1 MRNMVK
7 EGKEKM
13 ARLEV
18 HMEASIMNDEEV
30 EALRERVKCYRRQ
43 QAAVS
48 HQQILKNVAK
58 HALSL
63 TPPRSAAT
71 KSKTP
76 SHFIPIDDGHHPPAS
91 CMPRK
96 VIYSNSQKTQS
107 HHQNQKQQ
115 QQETTTTSSSKNSMP
130 VTKIGVMSHP
140 KPLSP
145 LSSPPVNDSP
155 PPLQT
160 YNEWKNRQSK
170 KNLPKV
176 WKQTDTPPGEEEEE
190 TKIELP
196 ESLTEREEMV
206 QEAQK
211 KNDDIELIPVD
222 PSKSFEKF
230 HLYPSPSV
238 SSSSTST
245 PISNLSFGSTLPPP
259 SGVSSSTE
267 MSTYYSSTDEESSS
281 NCSNKSSSNS
291 QEALSPPYLIVPKTI
306 NALAAN
312 NIGKVYITD
321 KLSDLDKLVLAT
333 AFSPVPV
340 KQKPPKH
347 AGKSK
352 SDFAIHRK
360 NRSPFKSLFKKS
372 SLLKKA
378 QSMELSTPKFPP
390 ERNIDVC
397 KQYEIVKAVRF
408 PNTWVDEMEAIAI
421 IAFLIFCT
429 SRNHSGNINSV
440 KEIILASFYT
450 IHQEGI
456 IIPCEVIVP
465 ENIILTIAHTYSIK
479 KANDKI
485 FSKLGLKLISNF
497 ADTCD
502 TTSVALQR
510 AVGIIG
516 QAKNFCESPT
526 LGYQNPHQGNII
538 DDSDQILI
546 GATGVFRGEI
556 GDSINYLFTAFCLP
570 VIASASSSAEMDNPI
585 NYPYFLRTGASDIYK
600 AQVIFD
606 ILQSQLWYHV
616 VVVYDSSS
624 TGTALTNQL
633 KTLIQY
639 CNTDDEL
646 QLFRSICI
654 ENYFQLSFFDD
665 SSEYELQSQ
674 RLSFAG
680 YLNKS
685 TTRVIT
691 LLMED
696 RAIDKTLLFINSL
709 GFPSGHWQFVLP
721 SINVQPNTLLE
732 YAFAVQEDVEELVE
746 LNDIIKNITLENVEG
761 YTNSEIQTEWIQ
773 ELIEMQ
779 NLCCWQNLTCAYSL
793 QCDGTEKISIPIPDK
808 AKYEALHV
816 YNAIMLLATAVE
828 NIHSNY
834 CKNESGICQNMIDNA
849 RGQTLLKYLMNAKF
863 DDDHHKEFSL
873 FNRSATPVFNVFQMQ
888 KSFWNTVLYQY
899 NPYIGPIPSI
909 FNFPILPI
917 LDYDNIVTESREC
930 QPDCNKS
937 IIDMRG
943 ICCFGILAT
952 VILTS
957 YIYNFRKTP
966 MVMASTPDLC
976 YLQSATQ
983 ILLFIISG
991 LMLPSPNMIICG
1003 SVWAISTVL
1012 LVITHAI
1019 FLIKAI
1025 RLSRP
1030 KFYTKLISYANTP
1043 AKSSGI
1049 MLFVI
1054 TISQTLISV
1063 IWVLLRPPT
1072 AQRKLHE
1079 QMIHCRQGLIF
1090 IILLLRVIVRQ
1101 ARIGLAGTL
1110 CFIANYGVLLPLIF
1124 MEGSPAYVR
1133 ATILMCIP
1141 LLTATVSLTTMHL
1154 PISYELFFRK
1164 KQNCHEYVSRERSRQ
1179 FQAGNF
1185 VYYVDAMLLRRA
1197 NRTRTQ
1203 TSVNSGL

>member
-1 MRNMVK
+1 
-7 EGKEKM
+7 M

-18 HMEASIMNDEEV
+18 QMEGLLMEDEEV
-30 EALRERVKCYRRQ
+30 ESVKVRVECNHHR
-43 QAAVS
+43 QAAIS
-48 HQQILKNVAK
+48 HKQILKDVAK

-63 TPPRSAAT
+63 KPPQSPAKT
-71 KSKTP
+71 KTQ
-76 SHFIPIDDGHHPPAS
+76 SHLIPIHDAS
-91 CMPRK
+91 ESYMPRK
-96 VIYSNSQKTQS
+96 MIYSNSQKPTS
-107 HHQNQKQQ
+107 SKNQQPQQ
-115 QQETTTTSSSKNSMP
+115 QQQKNDTKSPKRSMP

-145 LSSPPVNDSP
+145 ISSSPSSNDSPP

-160 YNEWKNRQSK
+160 YNEWKNQHSK
-170 KNLPKV
+170 KALPKA
-176 WKQTDTPPGEEEEE
+176 WKQTDTPPGEDEEE

-206 QEAQK
+206 QEAQQQ
-211 KNDDIELIPVD
+211 NDNIELIPVD

-230 HLYPSPSV
+230 HLYPTPSA
-238 SSSSTST
+238 SSSSNS
-245 PISNLSFGSTLPPP
+245 SASLSFASTLAPP
-259 SGVSSSTE
+259 SGISSSTE
-267 MSTYYSSTDEESSS
+267 MSTYYSSTDEGSPYGSTQSSR
-281 NCSNKSSSNS
+281 SNS
-291 QEALSPPYLIVPKTI
+291 NEALSPPYLIVPKTI

-352 SDFAIHRK
+352 SDFAIHQRK

-372 SLLKKA
+372 KKA
-378 QSMELSTPKFPP
+378 QSIDQPLLQKFPP

-408 PNTWVDEMEAIAI
+408 PNTWVNEMEAIAI
-421 IAFLIFCT
+421 IIFLLAVIA
-429 SRNHSGNINSV
+429 
-440 KEIILASFYT
+440 ILFYRS
-450 IHQEGI
+450 ILIELL
-456 IIPCEVIVP
+456 IPCDVIVP
-465 ENIILTIAHTYSIK
+465 ENIILTIVHTYSIK

-485 FSKLGLKLISNF
+485 FSKLGLELISDF

-502 TTSVALQR
+502 TTSVALQQ

-526 LGYQNPHQGNII
+526 SGYQNPHQGAMIHN
-538 DDSDQILI
+538 SDQILI
-546 GATGVFRGEI
+546 GATG
-556 GDSINYLFTAFCLP
+556 
-570 VIASASSSAEMDNPI
+570 
-585 NYPYFLRTGASDIYK
+585 
-600 AQVIFD
+600 
-606 ILQSQLWYHV
+606 
-616 VVVYDSSS
+616 
-624 TGTALTNQL
+624 
-633 KTLIQY
+633 
-639 CNTDDEL
+639 
-646 QLFRSICI
+646 
-654 ENYFQLSFFDD
+654 
-665 SSEYELQSQ
+665 LQSQ
-674 RLSFAG
+674 RNALAG

-696 RAIDKTLLFINSL
+696 RAIDKTLLFIDSL

-721 SINVQPNTLLE
+721 SMNVQPNTLLE
-732 YAFAVQEDVEELVE
+732 YAFAVQEDVEEMVE
-746 LNDIIKNITLENVEG
+746 LNDIIKNITLENADD
-761 YTNSEIQTEWIQ
+761 YTNSKIQTDWIH

-779 NLCCWQNLTCAYSL
+779 NLCCWQNLTCAYSV
-793 QCDGTEKISIPIPDK
+793 QCDGTEKILTPIPDK
-808 AKYEALHV
+808 AKFEALHV
-816 YNAIMLLATAVE
+816 YNAIMLLATAIE
-828 NIHSNY
+828 NIHTDY
-834 CKNESGICQNMIDNA
+834 CKNETGVCKNMRHNA
-849 RGQTLLKYLMNAKF
+849 DGQMLLQYLLNAKF
-863 DDDHHKEFSL
+863 DDDFHQEFSL

-888 KSFWNTVLYQY
+888 KGAWITVLYQY
-899 NPYIGPIPSI
+899 NPYIGPIPSLL
-909 FNFPILPI
+909 NFPILEIPG
-917 LDYDNIVTESREC
+917 YDSIVNESREC
-930 QPDCNKS
+930 QPDCDKS

-943 ICCFGILAT
+943 RCCWSCRSCGFGEFVNTSLMMCQNCSFNEMPNLYINGCIPESTPPIFYEPTAEMYVLIGISCLGILAT
-952 VILTS
+952 VTLTA
-957 YIYNFRKTP
+957 YIYHFRKTP

-983 ILLFIISG
+983 IFLFIISG
-991 LMLPSPNMIICG
+991 LMLPSPNMLICG

-1072 AQRKLHE
+1072 SQRKLHE
-1079 QMIHCRQGLIF
+1079 QMIHC
-1090 IILLLRVIVRQ
+1090 RQ

-1141 LLTATVSLTTMHL
+1141 LLTAMVSLTTMHL

-1164 KQNCHEYVSRERSRQ
+1164 KQNSHEYVSRERSRQ